1 MKTIKQL
8 RQAGWKVRVMHE
20 RNFEIMHKISG
31 LYRVLSNFGGRTH
44 IQVTSPDGINVE
56 GMAVCPDDVN
66 FNRKLGNCIALGRA
80 LHEYN
85 KLNK

>member
-8 RQAGWKVRVMHE
+8 RQSGWKVRVMHT
-20 RNFEIMHKISG
+20 RNFETASKISG
-31 LYRVLSNFGGRTH
+31 VYKFLSNSGGRTY
-44 IQVTSPDGINVE
+44 IQVTSPEGINTE
-56 GMAVCPDDVN
+56 GTAVCPDDVN

-80 LHEYN
+80 LHQYN